1 MSCTSGSSYI
11 VKSGDT
17 LHIIAQEQLDNG
29 DRWTEIKNPDGSAP
43 NPDNLHPGQEL
54 CLPQESNLTSEESD
68 LTSDRRRHLNLEA
81 TFYSKEETQCHPPAT
96 GVHGVTLRQALA
108 GDKTPPCGSGIGRLQ
123 CSVDPNVIPLHKKF
137 TLILWNDKHVKAVA
151 LDTGTAIQGHIID
164 IFVDTTTEAINL
176 GRKHVKAIL

>member
-17 LHIIAQEQLDNG
+17 LYTIAQQKLGNG
-29 DRWTEIKNPDGSAP
+29 DRWTQIKKPDGSAP
-43 NPDNLHPGQEL
+43 NPSNLHPGQEL
-54 CLPQESNLTSEESD
+54 CLSQESNPTPGHGK
-68 LTSDRRRHLNLEA
+68 RLNLEA
-81 TFYSKEETQCHPPAT
+81 TFYSREETQCHPPAT

-108 GDKTPPCGSGIGRLQ
+108 GQTTPPCGSGIGRLQ
-123 CSVDPNVIPLHKKF
+123 CAVDPNVIPLHKKF
-137 TLILWNDKHVKAVA
+137 TLILWNGKRVKAVA
-151 LDTGTAIQGHIID
+151 LDTGTAIKGHIID